1 MGLPVTAAGTELC
14 SRADRHSSDQCASD
28 GVHLMTLEK
37 MAMSDVVLLM
47 IAIAFVVV
55 ALLAA
60 MEAEIMALAARTGS
74 GSSTAEKRH
83 RVAGK
88 KKGTSP

>member
-1 MGLPVTAAGTELC
+1 
-14 SRADRHSSDQCASD
+14 
-28 GVHLMTLEK
+28 

-60 MEAEIMALAARTGS
+60 ITTLSASLRTRLIADGVIYGCSVATFVSVVVAAWS
-74 GSSTAEKRH
+74 GF
-83 RVAGK
+83 
-88 KKGTSP
+88 